1 MSKPWTTFGR
11 HGDERA
17 GGRRDPL
24 QIWPDPECQLAFE
37 HVEGVRV
44 LMVDVRLGAALP
56 ALVTRPRRIEQLVR
70 EEDAKGA
77 PLLIDDGL
85 ALAGRR
91 V

>member
-1 MSKPWTTFGR
+1 
-11 HGDERA
+11 
-17 GGRRDPL
+17 
-24 QIWPDPECQLAFE
+24 
-37 HVEGVRV
+37 
-44 LMVDVRLGAALP
+44 MVDVRLGAALP
-56 ALVTRPRRIEQLVR
+56 TLMTRPRRIEQLVR